1 MNDSVKLTWTLKE
14 GSSFANY
21 DVYVNGELKGNTKA
35 QSSHLRVWRKEHVLL
50 RLLQRQQQDSQH
62 FQSSFLLKCK
72 KSVKV
77 LSVTNPEGISVEE
90 GTTFKEL
97 KLPNKVTVT
106 VTGNLNEEVE
116 VTWAKDNYQT
126 TPGTYTLE
134 GTLTMGENMKNP
146 DDVKASIKVTVTK
159 KGRRAE
165 TGKRCRL
172 YSSECSD

>member
-1 MNDSVKLTWTLKE
+1 MDIKRRLHFRS
-14 GSSFANY
+14 Y
-21 DVYVNGELKGNTKA
+21 DIYVNGQLKGNTTEKEFTLKDLEDGTYVVKIVA
-35 QSSHLRVWRKEHVLL
+35 KTAAGQSALPK
-50 RLLQRQQQDSQH
+50 Q
-62 FQSSFLLKCK
+62 FSFEMK

-106 VTGNLNEEVE
+106 VTGNLNEEVK

-134 GTLTMGENMKNP
+134 GTLTW
-146 DDVKASIKVTVTK
+146 VRI
-159 KGRRAE
+159 
-165 TGKRCRL
+165 
-172 YSSECSD
+172 